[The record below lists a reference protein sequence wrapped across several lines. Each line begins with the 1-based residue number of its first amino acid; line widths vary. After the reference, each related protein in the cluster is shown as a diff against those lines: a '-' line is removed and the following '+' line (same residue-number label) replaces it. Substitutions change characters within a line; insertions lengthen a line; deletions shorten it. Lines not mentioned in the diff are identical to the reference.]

1 MYICTAD
8 LKSEPIPR
16 GAISWIVQNGISTNM
31 FVFLDTD
38 DSLQERYYNTTSPCY
53 CIVKIGLLHDCTYS
67 FRTDWDPD
75 KITGYRSV
83 PATTDYN

>member
-16 GAISWIVQNGISTNM
+16 GAISWIVQNGISANM

-53 CIVKIGLLHDCTYS
+53 YTIIYILYYTILYILL
-67 FRTDWDPD
+67 
-75 KITGYRSV
+75 
-83 PATTDYN
+83 